1 MFLTLKEVMERYK
14 ASRSSVYRW
23 AGDPDDPFPQPG
35 TVGVRCTR
43 WLIEDLEAYDR
54 IVAKKGL
61 RKMPQHLRAASAK
74 T

>member
-23 AGDPDDPFPQPG
+23 AGDPDDPFPEPS

-54 IVAKKGL
+54 TV
-61 RKMPQHLRAASAK
+61 SAK
-74 T
+74 GKRKILQPLQGAPSKA

>member
-23 AGDPDDPFPQPG
+23 AGDPHDPFPQPG

-54 IVAKKGL
+54 TV
-61 RKMPQHLRAASAK
+61 SAK
-74 T
+74 GKRKIAQPLRGTSGKA